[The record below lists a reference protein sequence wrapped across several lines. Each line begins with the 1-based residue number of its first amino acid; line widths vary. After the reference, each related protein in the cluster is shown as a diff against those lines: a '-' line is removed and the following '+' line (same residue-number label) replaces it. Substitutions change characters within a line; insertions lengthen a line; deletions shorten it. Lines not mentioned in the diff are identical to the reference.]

1 MSNLRLQ
8 KRLASSV
15 LKCGKG
21 KIWLDPNEV
30 NEISNANSR
39 QNIRRLVKDGLIIRK
54 PGKVH
59 SRYRARERLEARR
72 KGRHMGFGKRHGT
85 RNARMPEKVLW
96 MRRMRVLRH
105 LLKRYRDAKK
115 IDKHLYHELYLK
127 AKGNAFKNKR
137 NLMEYIF
144 KKKTENQRSKQ
155 LAEQAEARRNKN
167 KETRKRREER
177 LIVKRK
183 ELLHKISES
192 EKEKTPQPIAQ
203 PEKEQPKP
211 KEEGVGKK
219 LTTKEAKQ
227 PTPPKEPVAQPK
239 KPEESK
245 SASKEQPQ
253 AGKQQGAKEAGGSKK
268 KKGGK

>member
-8 KRLASSV
+8 KRLAAEV

-21 KIWLDPNEV
+21 RVWLDPNES

-54 PGKVH
+54 PETVH
-59 SRYRARERLEARR
+59 SRFRARKTLEARR
-72 KGRHMGFGKRHGT
+72 KGRHTGFGKRHGT

-105 LLKRYRDAKK
+105 LLKRYRAAKK
-115 IDKHLYHELYLK
+115 IDKHLYHDLYLK

-144 KKKTENQRSKQ
+144 KKKTENTRSKQ

-167 KETRKRREER
+167 KETRKRREDR
-177 LIVKRK
+177 LAIKRK
-183 ELLHKISES
+183 ELLHKLSES
-192 EKEKTPQPIAQ
+192 ERD
-203 PEKEQPKP
+203 
-211 KEEGVGKK
+211 KEE
-219 LTTKEAKQ
+219 
-227 PTPPKEPVAQPK
+227 PKV
-239 KPEESK
+239 
-245 SASKEQPQ
+245 EQ
-253 AGKQQGAKEAGGSKK
+253 K
-268 KKGGK
+268 

>member
-72 KGRHMGFGKRHGT
+72 KGRHMGF
-85 RNARMPEKVLW
+85 VLW

-177 LIVKRK
+177 LIQKRK

-192 EKEKTPQPIAQ
+192 EKEKTPQPVAARPVEKEQPKPQPIAAR
-203 PEKEQPKP
+203 PVDTEQPKP
-211 KEEGVGKK
+211 KEE
-219 LTTKEAKQ
+219 T
-227 PTPPKEPVAQPK
+227 
-239 KPEESK
+239 
-245 SASKEQPQ
+245 
-253 AGKQQGAKEAGGSKK
+253 AGKRTVGSKK